1 MLNDKV
7 TSEIVKVFVDDGF
20 AEEASEAGPGVG
32 KDVAV
37 DEPVQPPA
45 ELLVLE
51 HVGQHMGLVVVHIAR
66 DAGAIRRGLGAFLYH
81 PPLHLLPYLN

>member
-1 MLNDKV
+1 MLDDKV

-51 HVGQHMGLVVVHIAR
+51 HVGQHVGLVTQASN
-66 DAGAIRRGLGAFLYH
+66 IRHNNNSEVILRFQ
-81 PPLHLLPYLN
+81 PFMKECIILLS